1 MSHGSQ
7 RAFMESCRAAFP
19 EYFRHVSI
27 LDIGSG
33 DINGS
38 ARSLFEAGS
47 YIGVDVVPGPGV
59 DVVASGHEIHLGLG
73 TVRLAL
79 SCECM
84 EHNPYWRE
92 TMANMVA
99 HLDDEGMI
107 IVTCAGPGRPEH
119 GTQRSQPSY
128 SLATELSWDY
138 YKNLSETDLAEAL
151 LHSPRKLEFRTY
163 YRRSE
168 SDVYLVGFVESA
180 HSNVLKRL
188 RAFEPQWKSDKS
200 AIMRSF
206 HVAAG
211 VLESY
216 CFVSPYMLRRCLDML
231 QRVYATVTR

>member
-7 RAFMESCRAAFP
+7 RAFIESCAAAFP
-19 EYFRHVSI
+19 EYFTHANV

-38 ARSLFEAGS
+38 TRNLFEGGN
-47 YIGVDVVPGPGV
+47 YTGVDVVAGPGV
-59 DVVASGHEIHLGLG
+59 DVVASGHEIDLGLG
-73 TVRLAL
+73 TFRLTL

-92 TMANMVA
+92 TIGTMVA

-107 IVTCAGPGRPEH
+107 VITCAGPGRPEH
-119 GTQRSQPSY
+119 GTQRSQPLY

-138 YKNLSETDLAEAL
+138 YKNLSEKDLAEAL
-151 LHSPRKLEFRTY
+151 LRSPRKLEFRTY

-168 SDVYLVGFVESA
+168 SDVYLVGFVGSA
-180 HSNVLKRL
+180 RSDVLKRL

-216 CFVSPYMLRRCLDML
+216 CSVSPYVLRRCLDML
-231 QRVYATVTR
+231 QRVYTTVIR